1 MYLSIKNFYL
11 DYSLLLKLLLLLI
24 ISRIIFFIIGLN
36 PDPSHLPQMWQ
47 LLSPDLLSKDYF
59 KSLLYLHSQPPIWN
73 AIFGIFIKFFGTDYK
88 ILNIVMHL
96 FNIFCSFVIT
106 IYFFLICKEFNF
118 SKKIIYILFFIFIGI
133 SPSLLMYENF
143 IHYTNLS
150 VLLFMI
156 ISFNFIKFGKTSN
169 FQYEIKIYFYLI
181 LLMYTWSAFSHPAVV
196 LGIFL
201 IIFFSK
207 KNNKINSLL
216 LFILVLAISLLPSIK
231 NKILFNYFSNTTW
244 PGLQL
249 VQVLERYD
257 YKYPLCSYDLVDI
270 PIHENAYINDNPA
283 KNFNHQSLVGE
294 KSRYNTIALIYRS
307 KECLPFAIGLIKKD
321 PMNFIKIVK
330 FNLIS
335 SHGHFS
341 FDFGMKPNNWEN
353 IFGFFDDLKSNYFTN
368 KFKVRGIQLYHLIF
382 HLFFISIAI
391 KLIINFKKRNSYDLS
406 IIAIY
411 FLYCWIIFIS
421 HVGAGFEFERM
432 RHTGHAIHL
441 LFVSLVIK
449 NNFFNFKKFIE

>member
-1 MYLSIKNFYL
+1 
-11 DYSLLLKLLLLLI
+11 
-24 ISRIIFFIIGLN
+24 
-36 PDPSHLPQMWQ
+36 
-47 LLSPDLLSKDYF
+47 
-59 KSLLYLHSQPPIWN
+59 
-73 AIFGIFIKFFGTDYK
+73 
-88 ILNIVMHL
+88 
-96 FNIFCSFVIT
+96 
-106 IYFFLICKEFNF
+106 
-118 SKKIIYILFFIFIGI
+118 
-133 SPSLLMYENF
+133 
-143 IHYTNLS
+143 
-150 VLLFMI
+150 MI

-207 KNNKINSLL
+207 QNNKINSLL

-307 KECLPFAIGLIKKD
+307 KECLPFAMG
-321 PMNFIKIVK
+321 
-330 FNLIS
+330 
-335 SHGHFS
+335 
-341 FDFGMKPNNWEN
+341 
-353 IFGFFDDLKSNYFTN
+353 
-368 KFKVRGIQLYHLIF
+368 
-382 HLFFISIAI
+382 
-391 KLIINFKKRNSYDLS
+391 
-406 IIAIY
+406 
-411 FLYCWIIFIS
+411 
-421 HVGAGFEFERM
+421 
-432 RHTGHAIHL
+432 
-441 LFVSLVIK
+441 
-449 NNFFNFKKFIE
+449 

>member
-1 MYLSIKNFYL
+1 MYLLIKNFCL
-11 DYSLLLKLLLLLI
+11 DYSLLFKLLFLLI
-24 ISRIIFFIIGLN
+24 LSRFVFFIIGLS

-47 LLSPDLLSKDYF
+47 LLNPDLLSEDYL

-88 ILNIVMHL
+88 ILNILMHL
-96 FNIFCSFVIT
+96 FNIFCSFIIT
-106 IYFFLICKEFNF
+106 IYFFLICREFNF

-133 SPSLLMYENF
+133 SPPLLMYENF
-143 IHYTNLS
+143 IHYTNLT

-156 ISFNFIKFGKTSN
+156 VSYNFIKFGKTNN
-169 FQYEIKIYFYLI
+169 FKYEVKIYLYLI
-181 LLMYTWSAFSHPAVV
+181 LLMYTWSAFSHPVV
-196 LGIFL
+196 IVGIFF

-207 KNNKINSLL
+207 QDKKIKSFF
-216 LFILVLAISLLPSIK
+216 LFILVLFISFLPSIK

-249 VQVLERYD
+249 TQVLERYD

-270 PIHENAYINDNPA
+270 PIHENAYKDDNPT
-283 KNFNHQSLVGE
+283 KNFNHPSLVGE

-307 KECLPFAIGLIKKD
+307 KQCLPFAIGLIKKD
-321 PMNFIKIVK
+321 PIDFIKIIK

-335 SHGHFS
+335 SHGHFT

-353 IFGFFDDLKSNYFTN
+353 IFGFFDDLKLNYLTN
-368 KFKVRGIQLYHLIF
+368 KFKVRAIQLYHLIF

-391 KLIINFKKRNSYDLS
+391 KLIINFKKRSTNDLS
-406 IIAIY
+406 ITGIY

-441 LFVSLVIK
+441 IFVSLFIK
-449 NNFFNFKKFIE
+449 SKFFNLKKFKK